1 MLDEGTP
8 SPNDLVDHGVAVA
21 QAGQAARTSPDTVRT
36 DDTPKVRFWATV
48 GEEPEVE
55 LALV

>member
-1 MLDEGTP
+1 M
-8 SPNDLVDHGVAVA
+8 
-21 QAGQAARTSPDTVRT
+21 QAARTSSSTVQT
-36 DDTPKVRFWATV
+36 DNTLKLRFSATV